1 MEKSKP
7 TLHRIYIIQADPYG
21 PACVLIL
28 SEKYRVS
35 VRRFISRLKLFLDA
49 SQAVACVVVLFQLGH
64 YFLGR
69 FQRELVHQH
78 FALDTEGVNIV

>member
-1 MEKSKP
+1 MVRNTKKLYRIRDPFP
-7 TLHRIYIIQADPYG
+7 TSSELTQADPYG
-21 PACVLIL
+21 PACVHFL

-49 SQAVACVVVLFQLGH
+49 SQAVACVVVLFQIGH

-69 FQRELVHQH
+69 F
-78 FALDTEGVNIV
+78 

>member
-21 PACVLIL
+21 PACVHFL

-35 VRRFISRLKLFLDA
+35 FRRFISRLKLFLDA
-49 SQAVACVVVLFQLGH
+49 SQAVARVVVLFQIRH

-69 FQRELVHQH
+69 F
-78 FALDTEGVNIV
+78 